1 MQNTNSN
8 ANIYTSNENNKQSQ
22 IKTEQNINQNRNEK
36 GSLPELNQSINNFN
50 NEETNVENLLK
61 LIKDQTSELKKNKKR
76 LEKLEEAF
84 KKTNNDLKLINS
96 DKTSFESFLKIIFPK
111 EMHVKVIRIENG
123 SYNSSELSKF
133 WLVCESKNQNE
144 FQKILNQL
152 KNENSDY
159 TEKNKK
165 LQIEFDNKIKELK
178 KIKND
183 FDFLSKEYAENKD
196 KYQEKFS
203 KYNVLECEKNFLM
216 TLVDEK
222 NNVIESLRALEV
234 ENAELKA
241 KSLLDNISSVNP
253 VRNKGNSNVKSNSQI
268 NDAVNENENKEIKKN
283 KIGDLNS
290 NTSSFAFSRSNNFLK
305 ICKLFNN
312 FC

>member
-84 KKTNNDLKLINS
+84 KKTNNDLKLINT

-183 FDFLSKEYAENKD
+183 FDVLSKEYAENKD

-241 KSLLDNISSVNP
+241 KSLLDNISSGNS
-253 VRNKGNSNVKSNSQI
+253 VRNKGNSIVKSNIQI

-283 KIGDLNS
+283 KIG
-290 NTSSFAFSRSNNFLK
+290 
-305 ICKLFNN
+305 I
-312 FC
+312 